1 MFDTRL
7 HQLPGFAK
15 LFVGIITT
23 LMLLVCLWAVFIYYV
38 EEGMVG
44 DQDKPLY
51 LQDKSKQAQHQEDA
65 DDSDTHE
72 QLEENIG
79 LAHTHINGQTL
90 LMFALGLIFLFTS
103 QPSKRKKWT
112 LSVFGVAIVLHA
124 IGLSGR
130 GFYWL
135 FDDILA
141 ASGFTI
147 LAVMSY
153 ISFTIYADL
162 FKSSPRVEDK
172 T

>member
-1 MFDTRL
+1 MFGIRL
-7 HQLPGFAK
+7 HELPGFAK

-38 EEGMVG
+38 DEGMVG
-44 DQDKPLY
+44 ADDKPLY
-51 LQDKSKQAQHQEDA
+51 LQDRSEQMEHEA
-65 DDSDTHE
+65 DEGDTHE
-72 QLEENIG
+72 RLEENVG

-103 QPSKRKKWT
+103 QPSGRKKWT
-112 LSVFGVAIVLHA
+112 LSVFGGAILLHA

-141 ASGFTI
+141 ASGFSI
-147 LAVMSY
+147 LTVMAY
-153 ISFTIYADL
+153 MSFAIYADL
-162 FKSSPRVEDK
+162 LKSAPPVVEDK
-172 T
+172 G